1 MFTNLK
7 TVLYQK
13 GISLRQYAQFL
24 GVSEKTIQNK
34 LNGITDFTY
43 PEFRKTCILLLPEYN
58 ADFLF
63 SEALSPPPACIPQD
77 RESGKRKNGFSPR
90 NKISVR
96 QVSRSNITK
105 LIN

>member
-7 TVLYQK
+7 TVLHQK

-63 SEALSPPPACIPQD
+63 SEVFSPPAAGLPRNSGCI
-77 RESGKRKNGFSPR
+77 KCKNAVPLR

-96 QVSRSNITK
+96 QISRSNITK
-105 LIN
+105 LIK

>member
-24 GVSEKTIQNK
+24 GVSEKTVQNK

-63 SEALSPPPACIPQD
+63 SEALSSPPSALPSDRCTLKRETGIPV
-77 RESGKRKNGFSPR
+77 RSKFSAGKLP
-90 NKISVR
+90 
-96 QVSRSNITK
+96 RSNLTK

>member
-43 PEFRKTCILLLPEYN
+43 PKTENPHCIQAAGEYR
-58 ADFLF
+58 FF
-63 SEALSPPPACIPQD
+63 
-77 RESGKRKNGFSPR
+77 
-90 NKISVR
+90 
-96 QVSRSNITK
+96 
-105 LIN
+105 

>member
-58 ADFLF
+58 
-63 SEALSPPPACIPQD
+63 C
-77 RESGKRKNGFSPR
+77 GFSVFGSIKSASGLLTARQRKYETEER
-90 NKISVR
+90 NL
-96 QVSRSNITK
+96 SRK
-105 LIN
+105 

>member
-34 LNGITDFTY
+34 LNGITDFVISS
-43 PEFRKTCILLLPEYN
+43 F
-58 ADFLF
+58 
-63 SEALSPPPACIPQD
+63 
-77 RESGKRKNGFSPR
+77 KRTEPTSTHCTHEMC
-90 NKISVR
+90 
-96 QVSRSNITK
+96 Q
-105 LIN
+105 

>member
-58 ADFLF
+58 ADI
-63 SEALSPPPACIPQD
+63 SESRFFP
-77 RESGKRKNGFSPR
+77 EGSGNSDPG
-90 NKISVR
+90 
-96 QVSRSNITK
+96 
-105 LIN
+105 

>member
-34 LNGITDFTY
+34 LNGITDFVISSFKRAESTSTY
-43 PEFRKTCILLLPEYN
+43 CTHEMC
-58 ADFLF
+58 
-63 SEALSPPPACIPQD
+63 Q
-77 RESGKRKNGFSPR
+77 
-90 NKISVR
+90 
-96 QVSRSNITK
+96 
-105 LIN
+105 

>member
-63 SEALSPPPACIPQD
+63 SEALSPSPASSPQGKD
-77 RESGKRKNGFSPR
+77 GLNRENAVPHRR
-90 NKISVR
+90 KISVR
-96 QVSRSNITK
+96 RISRSNITK